1 VILGLLPAI
10 GSGIGEMVAA
20 GQGPRLLDG
29 YLGAYARAF
38 DGVRYFSYLPETL
51 DRYTTDPHLLSHVRV
66 LAPARRMP
74 RARRAVTMA
83 ITHGNEIR
91 GCAVLRV
98 FQVTGVIPALIA
110 RARFGVPYV
119 TTYGFSYDQLSRPGP
134 KRVVKAAVERLGL
147 RRAAAVIATT
157 EPLRDRAARY
167 ARRVSVIPNGVD
179 TAAFAPAAKPA
190 AGAET
195 ARILYVGRLS
205 AEKNLETV
213 VRALGTLR
221 GRVAA
226 RLVLAGA
233 GPEEPHLRA
242 AARAASVDTEF
253 LGIVDQRALP
263 ALYASADAFVLASF
277 TEGHPKALLEAMSA
291 GAPCVVSD
299 CEGIRTIVDDGDSA
313 LVVDP
318 HRPDDLAAALER
330 VLSDRVL
337 AASLGK
343 RARDVVV
350 ERYDLGRL
358 MEREI
363 ALLRDVGAARGLVA

>member
-1 VILGLLPAI
+1 MILGLLPAI

-29 YLGAYARAF
+29 YLAAYARAF
-38 DGVRYFSYLPETL
+38 DGVRYFSYLPEAL
-51 DRYTTDPHLLSHVRV
+51 DRYTSDPHLLRHVRV

-83 ITHGNEIR
+83 ITHASDLR

-157 EPLRDRAARY
+157 GPLRDRAARY

-179 TAAFAPAAKPA
+179 TAAFAPAPRSA
-190 AGAET
+190 AAAEG

-205 AEKNLETV
+205 TEKNLETV

-221 GRVAA
+221 GRVPA

-233 GPEEPHLRA
+233 GPEEPRLRA

-253 LGIVDQRALP
+253 LGIVDQRTLP

-291 GAPCVVSD
+291 GAACVVSD
-299 CEGIRTIVDDGDSA
+299 CEGNRTIVDDGDSA
-313 LVVDP
+313 LVFDP

-363 ALLRDVGAARGLVA
+363 ALLRDVGAA